1 LRELGAKA
9 LVGCDPAPNT
19 EQLNDNLRKAEMRKS
34 DFFQCKVEEMPE
46 ELKGSFDSAVI
57 FNVSVPYYERLDFF
71 KAIREMVNTDGKM
84 ILAIAEHDLVNDYW
98 KVVNEAGFRVI
109 QKKNLVRLIYINDQL
124 SIDTFTDSQK
134 MNYPDSTILI
144 AAPTPSQ

>member
-1 LRELGAKA
+1 
-9 LVGCDPAPNT
+9 VG
-19 EQLNDNLRKAEMRKS
+19 S
-34 DFFQCKVEEMPE
+34 
-46 ELKGSFDSAVI
+46 
-57 FNVSVPYYERLDFF
+57 
-71 KAIREMVNTDGKM
+71 
-84 ILAIAEHDLVNDYW
+84 VNDYW